1 MVRHI
6 ILWTL
11 KDELSPEEKEIRE
24 QGIKAGLESLVGKV
38 PGLLSMNIRLEKLP
52 TSTVDLMLDSTFE
65 SFEALKGYSVHP
77 EHVYVANTF
86 VRPYTANRACID
98 FEIPEE
104 V

>member
-11 KDELSPEEKEIRE
+11 KAELSPEEKEMRM
-24 QGIKAGLESLVGKV
+24 QGIKTGLESLVGKV
-38 PGLLSMNIRLEKLP
+38 PGLLSLHVQTEKLP
-52 TSTVDLMLDSTFE
+52 TSTVELMLESTLE

-86 VRPYTANRACID
+86 VRPYTAVRSCID
-98 FEIPEE
+98 FEVPEE
-104 V
+104 